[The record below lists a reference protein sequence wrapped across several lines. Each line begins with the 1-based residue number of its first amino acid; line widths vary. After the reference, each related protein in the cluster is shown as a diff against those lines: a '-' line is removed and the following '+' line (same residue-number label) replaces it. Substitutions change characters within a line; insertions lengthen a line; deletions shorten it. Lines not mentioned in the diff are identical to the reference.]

1 MAQRR
6 THVLLVDD
14 DVLLCRGLSRTL
26 ALHEFEVSTANTAA
40 EALSCIGSNS
50 VDIILLDWI
59 LPDRDGVTLLQ
70 DLRERGVV
78 APVIM
83 LSGESSVQG
92 RVRALNRGADDY
104 IAKPFELEELIA
116 RIHANLR
123 RHAGLFHVSRVG
135 RIAVDT
141 WKQEASVDG
150 ERVDLTPLEYALLT
164 FLVRNA
170 DEVLTK
176 KQIVEAVWTG
186 KGAEGSS
193 KALDL
198 QLLRLR
204 RKLGSAASQIET
216 VRGSGVRITGN
227 RTG

>member
-1 MAQRR
+1 MAPRSI
-6 THVLLVDD
+6 HVLLVDD

-40 EALSCIGSNS
+40 EAITCIGSND

-70 DLRERGVV
+70 DLRERGIV

-83 LSGESSVQG
+83 LSGECSVQG

-123 RHAGLFHVSRVG
+123 RHAGQFHVSRIG

-164 FLVRNA
+164 YLVRNA

-176 KQIVEAVWTG
+176 KQIVEAVWTE

-204 RKLGSAASQIET
+204 RKLGGAASQIET
-216 VRGSGVRITGN
+216 VRGSGVRMTGN
-227 RTG
+227 RSG

>member
-1 MAQRR
+1 MAPRR
-6 THVLLVDD
+6 THVLLIDD
-14 DVLLCRGLSRTL
+14 DVLLCRGLVRTL

-40 EALSCIGSNS
+40 EAITFVGSDAFD
-50 VDIILLDWI
+50 VILLDWI

-70 DLRERGVV
+70 DLRERGIT

-83 LSGESSVQG
+83 LSGESSTQG

-104 IAKPFELEELIA
+104 IAKPFELDELVA

-123 RHAGLFHVSRVG
+123 RYAGSFNVSRIGGIV
-135 RIAVDT
+135 IDT
-141 WKQEASVDG
+141 WKQEVSVDG
-150 ERVDLTPLEYALLT
+150 NRVDLTPLEYALLT
-164 FLVRNA
+164 YLVRNA

-176 KQIVEAVWTG
+176 KQIVEAVWTE

-204 RKLGSAASQIET
+204 RKLGPAASQIET

-227 RTG
+227 RNE

>member
-1 MAQRR
+1 MATRP

-40 EALSCIGSNS
+40 EAITCIGSND

-70 DLRERGVV
+70 DLRERGIV

-83 LSGESSVQG
+83 LSGECSVQG

-123 RHAGLFHVSRVG
+123 RHAGLFHVSRIG

-141 WKQEASVDG
+141 WKHEVSVDG

-164 FLVRNA
+164 YLVRNA
-170 DEVLTK
+170 DEVLGK
-176 KQIVEAVWTG
+176 KQIVEAVWTE

-204 RKLGSAASQIET
+204 RKLGVAASQIET

>member
-1 MAQRR
+1 MAPRR

-26 ALHEFEVSTANTAA
+26 ALHEFDVSTANTAA
-40 EALSCIGSNS
+40 EAIAFFGSNS
-50 VDIILLDWI
+50 VDVVLLDWI

-70 DLRERGVV
+70 DLRERGIM

-116 RIHANLR
+116 RIQANLR
-123 RHAGLFHVSRVG
+123 RHAGSFHVSRVG

-141 WKQEASVDG
+141 WKQEVSVDG

-164 FLVRNA
+164 YLVRNA
-170 DEVLTK
+170 DEVLSK
-176 KQIVEAVWTG
+176 KQIVEAVWTE

-216 VRGSGVRITGN
+216 VRGSGVRFTGN
-227 RTG
+227 RTE